1 MLKGGDML
9 DIIIATEIFDL
20 NIMLYDYALDKS
32 FELYSNDDNKVSI
45 LKFTNSHYTNLLLN
59 NRPIEN
65 SIVRESHYIGCLNIN
80 GLRGKTECKIEKNR
94 VIYKTHE
101 LSVNIMDDDELSGLF
116 LIETK
121 LKGFDRNVQLPG

>member
-1 MLKGGDML
+1 MLKGGDLL
-9 DIIIATEIFDL
+9 DIIIATKIFDL

-32 FELYSNDDNKVSI
+32 FELYSNEENKISI
-45 LKFTNSHYTNLLLN
+45 LKFTNSHYTNLVLN

-65 SIVRESHYIGCLNIN
+65 KFLIESHYIGCLNIN

-116 LIETK
+116 LNLFNCYST
-121 LKGFDRNVQLPG
+121 